1 MGHLGVTFTSAIC
14 PGYPCREEVWKA
26 GLVAK
31 YSCESAVQA
40 ERDLNVNTYSWSIRY
55 TRFPHDPKPYPH
67 YLPAAFLLLWSTSS
81 CSAAF

>member
-1 MGHLGVTFTSAIC
+1 MGHLGVTFTSAVC

-40 ERDLNVNTYSWSIRY
+40 ERCLNVNAYS
-55 TRFPHDPKPYPH
+55 
-67 YLPAAFLLLWSTSS
+67 
-81 CSAAF
+81 